1 MSIIKNYHLRCTSC
15 GASYQKEEL
24 NTFCKACGQS
34 PIGVQ
39 FELYPVSPMA
49 IIDANERSMWRYAK
63 VMPLLS
69 EKNRVSLGEGF
80 TPLLTLSALAKKL
93 GLENLLLKDESL
105 NPTGSFKARGLSMA
119 VSKAKEL
126 GVEGCIIPTA
136 GNAGGALSAY
146 CAKGGLKSIVVMP
159 EHTPLAFKK
168 ECVAFGAELIEVK
181 GLINDCAKKVAEI
194 RREKDF
200 FDISTMKEPYRLE
213 GKKTLGYEIA
223 EQLNGELPDVILYPT
238 GGGTGLIGIWKA
250 FEEMKAMGWITD
262 IPTRMIA
269 VQAENCKPLVSTF
282 NGVQASSA
290 NYKGTATM
298 ANGLAVPHPFAE
310 KMMLD
315 VLSESNGYALAVSEV
330 DILDSLKEMATTE
343 GLLVAPE
350 GAALLKAL
358 KILIS
363 KKQVMPHEKVL
374 LLNTGSAYKYLDN
387 INF

>member
-1 MSIIKNYHLRCTSC
+1 MSIIKNYHLKCTSC
-15 GASYQKEEL
+15 GSPYPKEEL
-24 NTFCKACGQS
+24 NTFCKVCHS
-34 PIGVQ
+34 PIEVA
-39 FELYPVSPMA
+39 FELSQVMPNSV
-49 IIDANERSMWRYAK
+49 IDSNERSMWRYAQ
-63 VMPLLS
+63 VMPLLAK
-69 EKNRVSLGEGF
+69 KNRISLGEGF
-80 TPLLTLSALAKKL
+80 TPILELSALANKL
-93 GLENLLLKDESL
+93 GLDNLLLKDESL

-146 CAKGGLKSIVVMP
+146 CAKGGLGAIVVMP
-159 EHTPLAFKK
+159 QHTPLAFKK
-168 ECVAFGAELIEVK
+168 ECIAFGAELVEVK

-194 RREKDF
+194 RQERGF

-223 EQLNGELPDVILYPT
+223 EQLNWELPDVILYPT

-250 FEEMKAMGWITD
+250 FEEMKTMGWIKNA
-262 IPTRMIA
+262 PTRMIA
-269 VQAENCKPLVSTF
+269 VQAENCQPLVATYKGIQANST
-282 NGVQASSA
+282 
-290 NYKGTATM
+290 NYNGTATI
-298 ANGLAVPHPFAE
+298 ANGLAVPRPFAE

-315 VLSESNGYALAVSEV
+315 VLSESNGYALAVNETA
-330 DILDSLKEMATTE
+330 IAKSLKEIAVAE

-350 GAALLKAL
+350 GAALLEAL

-363 KKQVMPHEKVL
+363 KKQVLAHEKVL

-387 INF
+387 MNF